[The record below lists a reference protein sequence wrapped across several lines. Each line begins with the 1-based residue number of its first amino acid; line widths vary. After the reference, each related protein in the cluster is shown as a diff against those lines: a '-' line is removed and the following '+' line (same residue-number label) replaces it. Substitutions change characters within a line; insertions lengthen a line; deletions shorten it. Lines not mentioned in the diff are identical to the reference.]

1 MWPLGFAD
9 DKPEM
14 RQNVMTRSPGQKGE
28 KERGVGKRGKD
39 QDKECTQPGDLFLLI
54 RPHLL
59 RILSYL
65 PVV

>member
-1 MWPLGFAD
+1 MEPWAERREG
-9 DKPEM
+9 
-14 RQNVMTRSPGQKGE
+14 
-28 KERGVGKRGKD
+28 KEAGKRGKD
-39 QDKECTQPGDLFLLI
+39 QDKEWTQPGDLFLLI